1 MKVNVTLYVPR
12 IQYDKIKVKLFN
24 GPIRGEKLKTKE
36 LAAKQQ
42 MASSLLPLYKQKK
55 SELKQQMDKLNWL
68 ITSVV

>member
-36 LAAKQQ
+36 LAAKRQ
-42 MASSLLPLYKQKK
+42 MGLSLLLRYKQK
-55 SELKQQMDKLNWL
+55 SRN
-68 ITSVV
+68 

>member
-36 LAAKQQ
+36 LAAKTTNGVVSF
-42 MASSLLPLYKQKK
+42 ASYKQKR
-55 SELKQQMDKLNWL
+55 SELKQQMDKSNWL